1 MTRYDMSGA
10 SFSSPAT
17 LGQVAAYVGDMAI
30 TVDGGCLSTQAY
42 APNCP
47 ADGAAIYV
55 YQGKMWTKR
64 ANGSTNLLNGA
75 RNGMTTPV
83 TVADDTET
91 ILLSYTVAGG
101 EPAAGS
107 IYLLHIWGD
116 YTATGQAPSMVFT
129 SYYGTIDSGTAVGT
143 LQPVP
148 LIGTETG
155 CLWEITAM
163 LQFYSTSSIAGGFRL
178 NLSTDS
184 TTGAS
189 TPYLAGPLS
198 PITGVDTSEDT
209 GFITTLTWSAKS
221 NTLNATGGYGQ
232 RIA

>member
-42 APNCP
+42 IPECP
-47 ADGAAIYV
+47 SDGAAIYA
-55 YQGKMWTKR
+55 YQGKVWTKR

-75 RNGMTTPV
+75 RIGLTAPV

-91 ILLSYTVAGG
+91 VLLSYTVAGG

-107 IYLLHIWGD
+107 IYLLHIWGN
-116 YTATGQAPSMVFT
+116 YTATGKAPSMVFT
-129 SYYGTIDSGTAVGT
+129 SYYGTIDSGTAVAT
-143 LQPVP
+143 LQPAT
-148 LIGTETG
+148 LTGTETG
-155 CLWEITAM
+155 CLWEITAI
-163 LQFYSTSSIAGGFRL
+163 LHFYSASSIAGRSRL
-178 NLSTDS
+178 NLSADS
-184 TTGAS
+184 TSGYS
-189 TPYLAGPLS
+189 TTYLAGTLS
-198 PITGVDTSEDT
+198 PVTNVDTSEDT